1 MGLLYKWANLERGV
15 AVGAV
20 PVLIASIHNMRITT
34 TIAGMLLLLF
44 VSVSGKCQ
52 AINAEDVQV
61 QQLIMRL
68 NADTDNLDRVYIFK
82 NSPEYFQRL
91 GLFYQEF
98 LQLLQGVRFD
108 GLSVSG
114 QVDYVLL
121 KRNIG
126 YAQQQLKEAEAVYGQ
141 VAGWAPFA
149 PSIIALQQQRRRGKS
164 LDGAAVA
171 DTLMAVK
178 AAIKKAGVVVSKATA
193 FTPEQGRMLRAVTD
207 ELKKGLQH
215 TFSFYNGYDPQ
226 FSWWVKTAYEET
238 DSLLGVFERT
248 VAKKIASI
256 PAAAVDSSGI
266 KGQPI
271 GSAALQQLLRYEM
284 IPYNADQLVEIANK
298 EFAWCDVE
306 MRKAAKEMGFG
317 DDWKKALEKIKQH
330 YVEPGKQPELINRLA
345 EEAIAYI
352 EKHDLVTVPPLA
364 KESWRMSMLSVE
376 QQRFAPFFLGGESI
390 LIAYPTDEMDSE
402 TKQMSLRSNN
412 YGFAHATVFHEL
424 IPGHNLQ
431 GFMNRRYKP
440 YRGIFRTP
448 FSVEGWALY
457 WEMLLW
463 DKGFHATPEEKVGA
477 LFWRMHRCARILFS
491 LNYHLGKW
499 TPQQCIDFLV
509 ERVGHERFSATSE
522 VRRSFEGNYGPL
534 YQVAYMMG
542 GLQLR
547 ALHHEIVDSG
557 KMTDKQFHD
566 AFLQENVI
574 PIEMFRAIITRKK
587 LKPDYQTEWYFA
599 GTPGN

>member
-1 MGLLYKWANLERGV
+1 
-15 AVGAV
+15 
-20 PVLIASIHNMRITT
+20 MRITAT
-34 TIAGMLLLLF
+34 VASILLF
-44 VSVSGKCQ
+44 LSVTLSGKAQ
-52 AINAEDVQV
+52 QSVNAEDAQV

-91 GLFYQEF
+91 NVFYKEF
-98 LQLLQGVRFD
+98 LQLLQAVRFE

-126 YAQQQLKEAEAVYGQ
+126 YAQQQLHEAEKLYGQ
-141 VAGWAPFA
+141 VKKWAPFA
-149 PSIIALQQQRRRGKS
+149 PAIITLQQQRRRGKS
-164 LDGAAVA
+164 MDGAAVA

-178 AAIKKAGVVVSKATA
+178 TAIKKAGSVLNRESGFTA
-193 FTPEQGRMLRAVTD
+193 EQIRMLRAVIN
-207 ELKKGLQH
+207 ELKTGLQQ

-226 FSWWVKTAYEET
+226 FTWWVKSIYGET
-238 DSLLGVFERT
+238 DSLLSVFERS
-248 VAKKIASI
+248 VANKM
-256 PAAAVDSSGI
+256 AAVPAIATDSSGI

-271 GSAALQQLLRYEM
+271 GSEALQQLLQYEM
-284 IPYNADQLVEIANK
+284 IPYNAAQLVDIANK

-317 DDWKKALEKIKQH
+317 DDWKKALEKVKQH

-352 EKHDLVTVPPLA
+352 EKNNLVTVPPLA
-364 KESWRMSMLSVE
+364 KESWRMNMLTVE

-547 ALHHEIVDSG
+547 ALHHEVVDSG

-587 LKPDYQTEWYFA
+587 LSPDYQAQWYFA
-599 GTPGN
+599 GTPDR